1 MDNFVNQVFDKFLEA
16 TITMWETL
24 KLPQV
29 WRPCFYMYLSLALS
43 LNIQEG
49 MFYWYTDTS
58 KGLSFSEVFFVFISD
73 FFFQLVFF
81 SDLFMSISDHD
92 DYNLLFQYQPVGILS
107 INHS

>member
-1 MDNFVNQVFDKFLEA
+1 MGNLVYQVFDKFLEA

-58 KGLSFSEVFFVFISD
+58 KGLSFSEVIYIFIY
-73 FFFQLVFF
+73 LIYCY
-81 SDLFMSISDHD
+81 SISH
-92 DYNLLFQYQPVGILS
+92 LVYQV
-107 INHS
+107 